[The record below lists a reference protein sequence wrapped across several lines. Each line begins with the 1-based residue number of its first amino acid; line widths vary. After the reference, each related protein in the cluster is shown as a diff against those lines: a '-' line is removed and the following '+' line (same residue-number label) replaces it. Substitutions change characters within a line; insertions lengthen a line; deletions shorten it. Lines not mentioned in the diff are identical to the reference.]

1 MELHFLKIRWG
12 DIIILKSGDRVAMID
27 TGYEGNFEQIREY
40 LNALGTRKIDFIL
53 LSHFHPDH
61 YGSIAQIVENFEV
74 GTVYLKEY
82 SGLDYKTAGGKLAD
96 DDYRRSEEEKY
107 RSIKR
112 AVETHSRLGVTER
125 TEEIEF
131 DGYRLK
137 LYHAQNL
144 IRQIYEDETHL
155 EFYHRIA
162 FSENQNSLAA
172 LMKVNGVNVFFGG
185 DVRDEAWDHP
195 LANRANTQ
203 IAQAIGEQ
211 IDIYKVPH
219 HGTTRCNTD
228 EALATYRPRMA
239 VITNGKAFVEERST
253 ILQDLARANAD
264 VRVLLTEE
272 RDVVIEISDTGE
284 ITVKD

>member
-12 DIIILKSGDRVAMID
+12 DVIILKSGNKIAMID
-27 TGYEGNFEQIREY
+27 TGHEEIFPQIQAY
-40 LNALGTRKIDFIL
+40 LHALGVQKIEFIL

-61 YGSIAQIVENFEV
+61 YGSLAQIVEHFDV
-74 GTVYLKEY
+74 GVVYLKEY
-82 SGLDYKTAGGKLAD
+82 SGLDYKTAGGKIAD
-96 DDYRRSEEEKY
+96 DDYRRGEEEKY
-107 RSIKR
+107 QLIRCT
-112 AVETHSRLGVTER
+112 VEAHSRLGVTEQ
-125 TEEIEF
+125 TEAIDF
-131 DGYRLK
+131 DGYSIK

-144 IRQIYEDETHL
+144 IRQIYEDETHPD
-155 EFYHRIA
+155 FYHRIA

-195 LANRANTQ
+195 LANRTNTQ

-228 EALATYRPRMA
+228 NALAIYQPKIA
-239 VITNGKAFVEERST
+239 VITNGKAFVTEKST
-253 ILQDLARANAD
+253 ILDDLARANAD
-264 VRVLLTEE
+264 VRVLLTDEH
-272 RDVVIEISDTGE
+272 DVVIEISDAGE
-284 ITVKD
+284 ITVKN

>member
-1 MELHFLKIRWG
+1 MEIHFLKIRWG
-12 DIIILKSGDRVAMID
+12 DIIILKNGDRVAMID
-27 TGYEGNFEQIREY
+27 TGHEESFLQIRDY
-40 LNALGTRKIDFIL
+40 LNALGVRKIDFIL

-82 SGLDYKTAGGKLAD
+82 SGLDYKTAGGKIAD
-96 DDYRRSEEEKY
+96 DDYRRGEAEKY
-107 RSIKR
+107 QNLKR
-112 AVETHSRLGVTER
+112 AVEAHSRLGVTEQ
-125 TEEIEF
+125 TEEIDFE
-131 DGYRLK
+131 GYRLK

-144 IRQIYEDETHL
+144 IRQIYEDATHPD
-155 EFYHRIA
+155 FYHRIA
-162 FSENQNSLAA
+162 FSENQNSLAV

-195 LANRANTQ
+195 LANRSNTQ

-228 EALATYRPRMA
+228 EALSIYRPRMA
-239 VITNGKAFVEERST
+239 IITNGKAFVRENST

-264 VRVLLTEE
+264 VRVLLTDEH
-272 RDVVIEISDTGE
+272 DVVIEISDAGE